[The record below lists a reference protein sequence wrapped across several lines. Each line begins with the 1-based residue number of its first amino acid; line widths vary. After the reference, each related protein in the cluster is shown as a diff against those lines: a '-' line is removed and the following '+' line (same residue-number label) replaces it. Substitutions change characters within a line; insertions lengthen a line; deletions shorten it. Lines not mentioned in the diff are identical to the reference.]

1 MARIATISTIIVF
14 IVSGLGCQSAGP
26 DAPIIS
32 ATSYD
37 PVDLSTMNEI
47 DLVEKVAMNRQ
58 EYKRSLQLLRDFYAT
73 SGNNRKLVWVR
84 RELSSL
90 ERIPEYAY
98 VQDTIPGP
106 DLQARVS
113 DPAAT
118 ALYRDAEELQRESG
132 LNLPGGITMPY
143 IRNDNQLRLALDKY
157 VSLIRRYPASD
168 KIDDAAFQAG
178 YILEHFGD
186 YDLALT
192 YYRRAYQWDTRTPYP
207 ARFRAAYLLDN
218 RLQQKADAVELY
230 QEAINTEGMRF
241 PQWHKYA
248 QERIQTLTNT
258 SDVMN

>member
-1 MARIATISTIIVF
+1 MARIAIISTIIALIIF
-14 IVSGLGCQSAGP
+14 GFGCNTAGP

-32 ATSYD
+32 ATAYD

-73 SGNNRKLVWVR
+73 SGNNRKLLWAR

-98 VQDTIPGP
+98 VQDTVPGP

-118 ALYRDAEELQRESG
+118 ALYRDAQELQRESG

-157 VSLIRRYPASD
+157 VSLIRRYPSSD

-186 YDLALT
+186 YDIALT
-192 YYRRAYQWDTRTPYP
+192 YYRRAFQWDQRTPYP

-218 RLQQKADAVELY
+218 RLRQKADALDLY
-230 QEAINTEGMRF
+230 QEAMDTEGVRF
-241 PQWHKYA
+241 PQWNRYA

-258 SDVMN
+258 GNETN